1 MHSNN
6 ISTTTTTTTV
16 TLTATT
22 AIIIYNT
29 VIISG
34 RFYPLD
40 ECQAA
45 QSERVSFAVNS
56 DCTASQP
63 VVSRSP
69 LFRFRRPHFAAV
81 TLCRGIAVH
90 GITADRAREQG
101 DLIAGY
107 RVTATAAL
115 IGTLLSLFIVEN
127 SSGTPLLSLTLA
139 SRRPGL
145 SLERCGFMSI
155 VKLQRVFTV
164 RTDIQ

>member
-69 LFRFRRPHFAAV
+69 LFRFRRPHQIASMKPIEEAPPTRCNRRWRTPPGDEWV
-81 TLCRGIAVH
+81 RKAISARCHCCASYRRGC
-90 GITADRAREQG
+90 
-101 DLIAGY
+101 LI
-107 RVTATAAL
+107 RF
-115 IGTLLSLFIVEN
+115 LLSYSVQLLN
-127 SSGTPLLSLTLA
+127 SPILS
-139 SRRPGL
+139 
-145 SLERCGFMSI
+145 
-155 VKLQRVFTV
+155 
-164 RTDIQ
+164 